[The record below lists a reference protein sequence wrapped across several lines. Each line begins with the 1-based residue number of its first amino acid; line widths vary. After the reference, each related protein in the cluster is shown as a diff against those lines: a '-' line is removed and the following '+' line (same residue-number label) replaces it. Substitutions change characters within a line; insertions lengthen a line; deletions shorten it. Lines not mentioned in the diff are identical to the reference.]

1 MGGEGKGRKRLRD
14 GVQGREVVLSWL
26 RRRGLDARWGAD
38 EATLFLPRGRQGR
51 EEFYALLRRYSFR
64 LLLRDVLAHRESF
77 SLADLQK
84 YCSAVAARRYLDAL
98 RRARIVAPRG
108 RGRYKLARARVD
120 SFGDTLEWLVAA
132 VLEREFLIP
141 ALWNARVEALPGGG
155 DCDVLAC
162 AEGRLIYVETK
173 ASPPRHID
181 QKHVAAFFN
190 RLEALRPDM
199 AIFLDDTKL
208 RMRDKLVKMFELE
221 IARRM
226 GDPPVVECVEGE
238 IFTIRKRVF
247 LANTQPDLVR
257 AIGVCLER
265 FFASLPY
272 CLSAFDQQPGSS

>member
-1 MGGEGKGRKRLRD
+1 MAGEGKGTKGARD
-14 GVQGREVVLSWL
+14 AAQGREAVLGWL
-26 RRRGLDARWGAD
+26 RRRGLDARWGGA
-38 EATLFLPRGRQGR
+38 EATLFLPHSRQGR
-51 EEFYALLRRYSFR
+51 AEFYALLRRYSFR

-84 YCSAVAARRYLDAL
+84 YCSLDAARRYLVTL

-108 RGRYKLARARVD
+108 RGRYKLARPRVN

-132 VLEREFLIP
+132 ILEREFLIP
-141 ALWNARVEALPGGG
+141 ALWNAQVEALPGGG
-155 DCDVLAC
+155 DFDVLAC

-181 QKHVAAFFN
+181 QKHVTAFFN
-190 RLEALRPDM
+190 RIEALRPDM

-208 RMRDKLVKMFELE
+208 RMQDKLVKMFELE
-221 IARRM
+221 ITRRL
-226 GDPPVVECVEGE
+226 GDPPVLECVEGE

-257 AIGVCLER
+257 AIGICLER
-265 FFASLPY
+265 FFANLPY
-272 CLSAFDQQPGSS
+272 CLLVGK